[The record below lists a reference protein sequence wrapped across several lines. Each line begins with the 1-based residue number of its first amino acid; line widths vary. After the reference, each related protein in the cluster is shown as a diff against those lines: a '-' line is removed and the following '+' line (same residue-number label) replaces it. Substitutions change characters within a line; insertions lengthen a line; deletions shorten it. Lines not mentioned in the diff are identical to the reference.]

1 MARSRQS
8 TLRRASAVA
17 AVALAAALSGCSVTN
32 QITSQLEYDASDG
45 VGAALGD
52 VSAENLLLVAAAAGE
67 PGALQGALSNAGDHA
82 ALVELSTAD
91 DSTTVRVPAG
101 ATVLLGGSEGEEV
114 LLVTPDA
121 PGATTDLTVA
131 TSAAGQETLPVP
143 VLDGTLP
150 EYTDLVPEPAPTDDA
165 TLDS

>member
-1 MARSRQS
+1 MARSSQS
-8 TLRRASAVA
+8 TLRRVSAVA

-52 VSAENLLLVAAAAGE
+52 VSAENLLLIAAGIDE
-67 PGALQGALSNAGDHA
+67 PGALQGALSNRGDQA
-82 ALVELSTAD
+82 ALVELTLGG

-101 ATVLLGGSEGEEV
+101 TTVLLGGTEGEEV
-114 LLVTPDA
+114 LLVTPKA
-121 PGATTDLTVA
+121 PGATADLTLS
-131 TSAAGQETLPVP
+131 TSAAGAQTLPLP

-150 EYTDLVPEPAPTDDA
+150 EYTDLVPEPLDEA
-165 TLDS
+165 TLQS